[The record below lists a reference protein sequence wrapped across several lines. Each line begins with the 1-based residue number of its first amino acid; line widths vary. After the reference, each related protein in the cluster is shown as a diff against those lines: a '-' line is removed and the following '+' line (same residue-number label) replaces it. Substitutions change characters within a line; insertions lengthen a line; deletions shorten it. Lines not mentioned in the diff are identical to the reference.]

1 MLSKGSIEPFKREEE
16 VKSVLASFDVRRK
29 IWRTSASY
37 FVSSILCNQELY
49 LFITSINLFCSA
61 VTAKDSER
69 RIGLSCAKWHV
80 HLMYRLFHPK
90 KKGESGKL

>member
-29 IWRTSASY
+29 IWRTSASALI
-37 FVSSILCNQELY
+37 F
-49 LFITSINLFCSA
+49 FCSA

-90 KKGESGKL
+90 KKGERGKL

>member
-37 FVSSILCNQELY
+37 FVSSILCNQEL
-49 LFITSINLFCSA
+49 
-61 VTAKDSER
+61 
-69 RIGLSCAKWHV
+69 
-80 HLMYRLFHPK
+80 
-90 KKGESGKL
+90 